1 MGLFKLLVEVIDTQR
16 KNNILNRIK
25 TNKEKLSKTKDSEK
39 RKIIQN
45 KIQIDTIRLK
55 NLDLEKN

>member
-1 MGLFKLLVEVIDTQR
+1 MGLFNLLVEIIDTEK
-16 KNNILNRIK
+16 KNRVLNRIK
-25 TNKEKLSKTKDSEK
+25 INKEKLNKTKDPEK

>member
-1 MGLFKLLVEVIDTQR
+1 MELFKLLVEVISTQR

-25 TNKEKLSKTKDSEK
+25 INKEKLSKTKDPEK

>member
-1 MGLFKLLVEVIDTQR
+1 MKLLKIIVEVVSEKTR
-16 KNNILNRIK
+16 VNTLERIK
-25 TNKEKLSKTKDSEK
+25 RNKERLNKTQDPEK

-55 NLDLEKN
+55 NIDLEK

>member
-1 MGLFKLLVEVIDTQR
+1 MGLFNLLVELIDTER
-16 KNNILNRIK
+16 KNRVLNRIK
-25 TNKEKLSKTKDSEK
+25 INKEKLNKTKDPEK

-55 NLDLEKN
+55 NLDLEDN